1 MCVYICILRT
11 HCMHCATSWIYDS
24 VYSAYM
30 LNIHMNIHMLYAKN
44 THWYILRI
52 EPESHVVYFAYTSIL
67 SRALIMG
74 LLTYVSVHHVRFRTQ
89 HIFGNVSESV
99 HCILACFYLCTHDQI
114 YNKIM
119 NKIDKR
125 KHKMRYNVQAFSRII
140 QGWAVGGLDA
150 SKSGPSTL
158 CFYGWSLE
166 LLVPFIRSSKSSI
179 KSFSM
184 SERHNGRRRC
194 RV

>member
-1 MCVYICILRT
+1 
-11 HCMHCATSWIYDS
+11 
-24 VYSAYM
+24 
-30 LNIHMNIHMLYAKN
+30 
-44 THWYILRI
+44 
-52 EPESHVVYFAYTSIL
+52 
-67 SRALIMG
+67 MG

-114 YNKIM
+114 YNKII
-119 NKIDKR
+119 NTIDKR

-140 QGWAVGGLDA
+140 QGCAVGGLDA

-179 KSFSM
+179 KSFSV

>member
-1 MCVYICILRT
+1 MYNLCQSLCYKLDILCVYAKYTYEYT
-11 HCMHCATSWIYDS
+11 HAIRKE
-24 VYSAYM
+24 
-30 LNIHMNIHMLYAKN
+30 YA
-44 THWYILRI
+44 L
-52 EPESHVVYFAYTSIL
+52 VYFADRTRISCRIFCVYSIL

-99 HCILACFYLCTHDQI
+99 HCILACFYLCTHNQI
-114 YNKIM
+114 YNKII
-119 NKIDKR
+119 NTIDKR

-140 QGWAVGGLDA
+140 QGCAVGGLDA

-179 KSFSM
+179 KSFSV
-184 SERHNGRRRC
+184 SERHNGR
-194 RV
+194 